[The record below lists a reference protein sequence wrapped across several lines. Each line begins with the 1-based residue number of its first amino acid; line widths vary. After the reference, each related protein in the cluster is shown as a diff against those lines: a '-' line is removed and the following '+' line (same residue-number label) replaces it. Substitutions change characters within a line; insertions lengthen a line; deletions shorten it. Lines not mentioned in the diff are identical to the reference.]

1 MTPKAND
8 AQPVAK
14 KAASKARASKI
25 VEKAEE
31 TPAISYEMPGYK
43 ALSEEEMRRD
53 LAEAGI
59 YAQAHA
65 LVPYQMRGNT
75 GDMYLLMQI
84 AKHLNI
90 PFVTALRGLSFIG
103 DKDVKPAMTAQLMS
117 ALVRNAG
124 HTLREQWDAETNTAT
139 ATIIRKDDP
148 DFEHVAV
155 WDEEKARV
163 AGLWESTPTWVQ
175 YPKAMLTA
183 RAMSEVCRHAAS
195 EVLLGFSY
203 VPEEFQTAESASRVL
218 DMREQVKHDM
228 DRLHLSSEKVAE
240 VLDGVALPGI
250 PVALMTPRELEEV
263 NARIG
268 VIEYERDKDKIDEVR
283 ERIQKGRDV
292 LNLSEGAFAEIV
304 RRNVRP
310 GRGYDTMNLREAEQ
324 VLDVLLRQAKKS
336 GNRSGQRQ
344 AQPSQQAPTQQQH
357 APQQQVPVQPQQSAQ
372 QPRPQAQQ
380 GYTQYMPAQPQ
391 EAPQQ
396 RPETARQP
404 QQAPAPAPQQQAPA
418 QESYGLYDE
427 SQRPEQYPPLGSQNP
442 QGISGRM
449 AMIQRAMK
457 KQGVSE
463 EELPFVLAYAFE
475 DDERADVDNV
485 DALTMDDMTIL
496 LDRIQRYAAESKPAQ
511 EPTAELP
518 FDGDTPADNM
528 DGLES
533 SYNAHG
539 GEVDDDPENWNE
551 GWPETAKPGGGANQ

>member
-1 MTPKAND
+1 MTSKTRT
-8 AQPVAK
+8 
-14 KAASKARASKI
+14 SKA

-31 TPAISYEMPGYK
+31 TTVPVWEIPGYK
-43 ALSEEEMRRD
+43 ALTEEEMRRD
-53 LAEAGI
+53 LSEADI
-59 YAQAHA
+59 YSRAFA
-65 LVPYQMRGNT
+65 LIPYQMRGNA

-84 AKHLNI
+84 AKHLNV
-90 PFVTALRGLSFIG
+90 PFITALRGLSFIG
-103 DKDVKPAMTAQLMS
+103 DKDVKPAMSVQLMS

-124 HTLREQWDAETNTAT
+124 HTLREQWDPETNTAT
-139 ATIIRKDDP
+139 AVIIRKDDP
-148 DFEHVAV
+148 QFEHVAV

-163 AGLWESTPTWVQ
+163 AGLWESTPTWMQ

-203 VPEEFQTAESASRVL
+203 VPEEFQTQESASRVL
-218 DMREQVKHDM
+218 DMRQQVQADM
-228 DRLHLSSEKVAE
+228 DRLRLSSEKAIE
-240 VLDGVALPGI
+240 VLDGVTLPGI
-250 PVALMTPRELEEV
+250 TIALMTPRELEEV

-292 LNLSEGAFAEIV
+292 LNLTEGAFAEIV

-344 AQPSQQAPTQQQH
+344 PAQQVPAPQSP
-357 APQQQVPVQPQQSAQ
+357 APQQQAPQQ

-396 RPETARQP
+396 HPEPVRQP
-404 QQAPAPAPQQQAPA
+404 QQAQAPAPQQQAPA

-442 QGISGRM
+442 QGTSGPM
-449 AMIQRAMK
+449 AMIQRTMEKHGIAEGK
-457 KQGVSE
+457 
-463 EELPFVLAYAFE
+463 LPIILTYVF

-485 DALTMDDMTIL
+485 DTLSMNDMPL
-496 LDRIQRYAAESKPAQ
+496 VLAGIQRYAAETKPVQ

-518 FDGDTPADNM
+518 FDGDALADNM
-528 DGLES
+528 EDLEA
-533 SYNAHG
+533 SYSAQG
-539 GEVDDDPENWNE
+539 SEVNDDPETWNE
-551 GWPETAKPGGGANQ
+551 GWPETAKPGGGAN

>member
-14 KAASKARASKI
+14 KAASKTHASKT

-31 TPAISYEMPGYK
+31 TTVVSYEMPGYK

-90 PFVTALRGLSFIG
+90 PLVTALRGLSFIG

-139 ATIIRKDDP
+139 ATLIRKDDP
-148 DFEHVAV
+148 SFEHVAV

-228 DRLHLSSEKVAE
+228 TRLNLSSEKVAE
-240 VLDGVALPGI
+240 VLDGVTLPGI
-250 PVALMTPRELEEV
+250 PVALMTPRELEEI

-283 ERIQKGRDV
+283 ERIQKGRDK

-336 GNRSGQRQ
+336 GIRSGQRQ
-344 AQPSQQAPTQQQH
+344 AQPAQQAQAPQPP
-357 APQQQVPVQPQQSAQ
+357 APQQQAPAQPYQSAQ

-380 GYTQYMPAQPQ
+380 GYTQYMPTQPQ

-396 RPETARQP
+396 RPEPAQQP
-404 QQAPAPAPQQQAPA
+404 QQAPAPA

-427 SQRPEQYPPLGSQNP
+427 SQRTEQYPPLGSQKP
-442 QGISGRM
+442 QGTSGPM
-449 AMIQRAMK
+449 AMIQRAMQT
-457 KQGVSE
+457 QGISE
-463 EELPFVLAYAFE
+463 EELPIVLTYIFG
-475 DDERADVDNV
+475 DDERAVNV
-485 DALTMDDMTIL
+485 DALTMDDMTTIL
-496 LDRIQRYAAESKPAQ
+496 DGIQRYAAEAGPLP
-511 EPTAELP
+511 EPPL
-518 FDGDTPADNM
+518 
-528 DGLES
+528 S
-533 SYNAHG
+533 SPST
-539 GEVDDDPENWNE
+539 VTLQP
-551 GWPETAKPGGGANQ
+551 TT

>member
-1 MTPKAND
+1 MTPKTSD
-8 AQPVAK
+8 SQPVAK
-14 KAASKARASKI
+14 KATSKTRTTKAT
-25 VEKAEE
+25 EKAEE
-31 TPAISYEMPGYK
+31 TPVISLEVPGYK

-53 LAEAGI
+53 MAEAAI
-59 YAQAHA
+59 YAQAGA
-65 LVPYQMRGNT
+65 LVPSQMRGNA
-75 GDMYLLMQI
+75 GDMYILMQI
-84 AKHLNI
+84 AKHLNVPVI
-90 PFVTALRGLSFIG
+90 SVLRGFSFIG
-103 DKDVKPAMTAQLMS
+103 DKDVKPTMTAQFM
-117 ALVRNAG
+117 AGLVRNAG
-124 HTLREQWDAETNTAT
+124 HTLREQWDAETSTAT
-139 ATIIRKDDP
+139 AVIIRKDDP
-148 DFEHVAV
+148 QFEHVAV

-175 YPKAMLTA
+175 YPKAMLMA
-183 RAMSEVCRHAAS
+183 RATSEVCRQAVS
-195 EVLLGFSY
+195 EVLMGFSY
-203 VPEEFQTAESASRVL
+203 VPEEFQSQESASRVL

-228 DRLHLSSEKVAE
+228 DRLHLSNEKAADL
-240 VLDGVALPGI
+240 LDGIALPGI

-268 VIEYERDKDKIDEVR
+268 MIEYERDKDKVDEVR
-283 ERIQKGRDV
+283 ERIQKGLD
-292 LNLSEGAFAEIV
+292 LLHLTEGAFAEIV

-344 AQPSQQAPTQQQH
+344 PSQQAPAQQQSM
-357 APQQQVPVQPQQSAQ
+357 QQQTPAQPAQQ

-380 GYTQYMPAQPQ
+380 GYTQNMPAQPQ
-391 EAPQQ
+391 QPPQQ
-396 RPETARQP
+396 RPEPARQP
-404 QQAPAPAPQQQAPA
+404 QQAQATAPQQQAPA

-442 QGISGRM
+442 QGISGPM

-475 DDERADVDNV
+475 NDERADVDNV

-496 LDRIQRYAAESKPAQ
+496 LDRIQRYAAEAGPLP

-528 DGLES
+528 DDLEA
-533 SYNAHG
+533 SYSAQG
-539 GEVDDDPENWNE
+539 DEVNDASETWNE
-551 GWPETAKPGGGANQ
+551 GWPEPAKPGGGANQ

>member
-1 MTPKAND
+1 MTSQTRTTK
-8 AQPVAK
+8 
-14 KAASKARASKI
+14 SI
-25 VEKAEE
+25 EKAEE
-31 TPAISYEMPGYK
+31 HSTPVWEVPGYK
-43 ALSEEEMRRD
+43 ALTEEEMRRD
-53 LAEAGI
+53 LAEADI
-59 YAQAHA
+59 YSKAFA
-65 LVPYQMRGNT
+65 LIPYQMRGNA

-84 AKHLNI
+84 AKHLNV

-103 DKDVKPAMTAQLMS
+103 DKDVKPAMSAQLMS

-124 HTLREQWDAETNTAT
+124 HTLREQWDPETNTAT
-139 ATIIRKDDP
+139 AVIIRKDDP
-148 DFEHVAV
+148 SFEHVAV

-163 AGLWESTPTWVQ
+163 AGLWESTPTWMQ

-203 VPEEFQTAESASRVL
+203 VPEEFHSAESASRVL
-218 DMREQVKHDM
+218 DMRQQVKSDM
-228 DRLHLSSEKVAE
+228 DRLRLSSEKVAE
-240 VLDGVALPGI
+240 VLDGVTLPGI
-250 PVALMTPRELEEV
+250 TIALMTPRELEEI

-292 LNLSEGAFAEIV
+292 LNLTEGAFAEIV

-344 AQPSQQAPTQQQH
+344 PAQQVPAPQSP
-357 APQQQVPVQPQQSAQ
+357 APQQQAPQQ

-396 RPETARQP
+396 HPEPVRQP

-442 QGISGRM
+442 QGTSGPM
-449 AMIQRAMK
+449 AMIQRTMEKHGIAE
-457 KQGVSE
+457 G
-463 EELPFVLAYAFE
+463 ELPIILTYVF

-485 DALTMDDMTIL
+485 DTLSMNDMPL
-496 LDRIQRYAAESKPAQ
+496 VLAGIQRYAAETKPVQ

-518 FDGDTPADNM
+518 FDGDAPADNM
-528 DGLES
+528 EDLEA
-533 SYNAHG
+533 SYSAQG
-539 GEVDDDPENWNE
+539 SEVNDDPETWNE
-551 GWPETAKPGGGANQ
+551 GWPETAKPGGGAN

>member
-1 MTPKAND
+1 MAPKTTD

-14 KAASKARASKI
+14 KTATKTRTPKA

-31 TPAISYEMPGYK
+31 TPVISLEVPGYK

-53 LAEAGI
+53 MAEAAI
-59 YAQAHA
+59 YAQAGA
-65 LVPYQMRGNT
+65 LVPSQMRGNA
-75 GDMYLLMQI
+75 GDMYILMQI
-84 AKHLNI
+84 AKYLNVPVI
-90 PFVTALRGLSFIG
+90 SVLRGFSFIG
-103 DKDVKPAMTAQLMS
+103 DKDVKPTMTAQFM
-117 ALVRNAG
+117 AGLVRNAG

-148 DFEHVAV
+148 SFEHVAV

-228 DRLHLSSEKVAE
+228 TRLNLSSEKVAE
-240 VLDGVALPGI
+240 VLDGVTLPGI

-268 VIEYERDKDKIDEVR
+268 MIEYERDKDKIDDVR
-283 ERIQKGRDV
+283 ERIQKGLDV
-292 LNLSEGAFAEIV
+292 LHLTEGAFAEIV

-344 AQPSQQAPTQQQH
+344 PSQQAPAQQPMQQQAH
-357 APQQQVPVQPQQSAQ
+357 AQPVQSAQ
-372 QPRPQAQQ
+372 QQARPQSQQ

-391 EAPQQ
+391 QAPQQ
-396 RPETARQP
+396 RPEPAQQP
-404 QQAPAPAPQQQAPA
+404 QQAPAPA

-427 SQRPEQYPPLGSQNP
+427 SQRPEQYPPLGSQK
-442 QGISGRM
+442 QQSASGIM
-449 AMIQRAMK
+449 TMIQRAMQ
-457 KQGVSE
+457 KQGLAE
-463 EELPFVLAYAFE
+463 DELPFVLAHIFGDSAP
-475 DDERADVDNV
+475 DVDE
-485 DALTMDDMTIL
+485 LTMNDMTTVFAGIE
-496 LDRIQRYAAESKPAQ
+496 RYAAKARAVVEP

-518 FDGDTPADNM
+518 LDGDAPADTDNL
-528 DGLES
+528 DDLEA
-533 SYNAHG
+533 SYSAQG
-539 GEVDDDPENWNE
+539 GEVNDDDAEAWNE
-551 GWPETAKPGGGANQ
+551 GWLETAKPGGGAN

>member
-1 MTPKAND
+1 MAPKTTD

-14 KAASKARASKI
+14 KTATKTRTPKA

-31 TPAISYEMPGYK
+31 TPVISLEVPGYK

-53 LAEAGI
+53 MAEAAI
-59 YAQAHA
+59 YAQAGA
-65 LVPYQMRGNT
+65 LVPSQMRGNA
-75 GDMYLLMQI
+75 GDMYILMQI
-84 AKHLNI
+84 AKYLNVPVI
-90 PFVTALRGLSFIG
+90 SVLRGFSFIG
-103 DKDVKPAMTAQLMS
+103 DKDVKPTMTAQFM
-117 ALVRNAG
+117 AGLVRNAG

-148 DFEHVAV
+148 SFEHVAV

-203 VPEEFQTAESASRVL
+203 VPEEFQSQESASRVL
-218 DMREQVKHDM
+218 DMREQVKRDM
-228 DRLHLSSEKVAE
+228 DGLHLSNEKVADL
-240 VLDGVALPGI
+240 LDGIALPGI
-250 PVALMTPRELEEV
+250 PVILMTPRELEEV

-268 VIEYERDKDKIDEVR
+268 MIEYERDKDKIDEVR
-283 ERIQKGRDV
+283 ERIQKGLDV
-292 LNLSEGAFAEIV
+292 LHLTEGAFAEIV

-344 AQPSQQAPTQQQH
+344 PSQQAPAQQPMQQQAH
-357 APQQQVPVQPQQSAQ
+357 AQPVQSAQ
-372 QPRPQAQQ
+372 QQARPQSQQ

-391 EAPQQ
+391 QAPQQ
-396 RPETARQP
+396 RPEPAQQP
-404 QQAPAPAPQQQAPA
+404 QQAPVPA

-442 QGISGRM
+442 QGTSGPM
-449 AMIQRAMK
+449 AMIQRTMK
-457 KQGVSE
+457 EQGVPMD
-463 EELPFVLAYAFE
+463 ELPIVLSYIFGE
-475 DDERADVDNV
+475 DKRADVENV
-485 DALTMDDMTIL
+485 DALTMNDMTTV
-496 LDRIQRYAAESKPAQ
+496 LDGIQRYAAESGPLP

-518 FDGDTPADNM
+518 LSEDTPADNM
-528 DGLES
+528 EDLEA
-533 SYNAHG
+533 SYSENG
-539 GEVDDDPENWNE
+539 GEVNDDSETWNE
-551 GWPETAKPGGGANQ
+551 GWPETAKPGGGTN

>member
-1 MTPKAND
+1 MTSKAND
-8 AQPVAK
+8 AQPAAK
-14 KAASKARASKI
+14 KAASKPRMTKAA
-25 VEKAEE
+25 EKAEE
-31 TPAISYEMPGYK
+31 TPAISHEIPGYK

-90 PFVTALRGLSFIG
+90 PLITALRGLSFIG

-124 HTLREQWDAETNTAT
+124 HTLREQWDQETNTAT
-139 ATIIRKDDP
+139 ATLIRKDDP
-148 DFEHVAV
+148 SFEHVAV

-218 DMREQVKHDM
+218 DMREQVKRDM
-228 DRLHLSSEKVAE
+228 DGLHLSNEKVADL
-240 VLDGVALPGI
+240 LDGIALPGI

-268 VIEYERDKDKIDEVR
+268 MIEYERDKDKIDEVR
-283 ERIQKGRDV
+283 ERIQKGLDV
-292 LNLSEGAFAEIV
+292 LHLTEGAFAEIV

-344 AQPSQQAPTQQQH
+344 PSQQAPAQQPMQQQAH
-357 APQQQVPVQPQQSAQ
+357 AQPVQSAQ
-372 QPRPQAQQ
+372 QQARPQSQQ

-391 EAPQQ
+391 QAPQQ
-396 RPETARQP
+396 RPEPTQQP
-404 QQAPAPAPQQQAPA
+404 QQAPAPA

-427 SQRPEQYPPLGSQNP
+427 SQRPEQYPPLGSQK
-442 QGISGRM
+442 QQSASGIM
-449 AMIQRAMK
+449 TMIQRAMQ
-457 KQGVSE
+457 KQGLAE
-463 EELPFVLAYAFE
+463 DELPFVLAHIFGDNAP
-475 DDERADVDNV
+475 DVDE
-485 DALTMDDMTIL
+485 LTMNDMTTVFAGIE
-496 LDRIQRYAAESKPAQ
+496 RYAAKAGAVVEP

-518 FDGDTPADNM
+518 LDGDAPADTDNL
-528 DGLES
+528 DDLEA
-533 SYNAHG
+533 SYSAQG
-539 GEVDDDPENWNE
+539 GEVNDDDAEAWNE
-551 GWPETAKPGGGANQ
+551 GWPETAKPGGGAN

>member
-8 AQPVAK
+8 AQPATK
-14 KAASKARASKI
+14 KAAPKTRTPKT
-25 VEKAEE
+25 VKAEE
-31 TPAISYEMPGYK
+31 TPAPTWEVPGYK

-90 PFVTALRGLSFIG
+90 PLITALRGLSFIG

-139 ATIIRKDDP
+139 ATLIRKDDP
-148 DFEHVAV
+148 SFEHVAV

-228 DRLHLSSEKVAE
+228 ARLSLSNEKVAE
-240 VLDGVALPGI
+240 VLDGVTLPGI
-250 PVALMTPRELEEV
+250 PVALMTPRELEDV

-283 ERIQKGRDV
+283 ERIQKGRDK

-324 VLDVLLRQAKKS
+324 VLDALLRQAKKS
-336 GNRSGQRQ
+336 GIRSGQRQ
-344 AQPSQQAPTQQQH
+344 AQPASQAPAPQSP
-357 APQQQVPVQPQQSAQ
+357 APQQQAPAQPYQSPQ

-396 RPETARQP
+396 RPEPAQQP
-404 QQAPAPAPQQQAPA
+404 QQAPTPA
-418 QESYGLYDE
+418 QESYGPYDE

-442 QGISGRM
+442 QGTPGIR
-449 AMIQRAMK
+449 AMIQRALQTQGIPEEKLPNILIATFK
-457 KQGVSE
+457 KGE
-463 EELPFVLAYAFE
+463 KAE
-475 DDERADVDNV
+475 NV
-485 DALTMDDMTIL
+485 DALTMDDMTTL
-496 LDRIQRYAAESKPAQ
+496 LDGIQRYATEPESFS
-511 EPTAELP
+511 EPTVELP
-518 FDGDTPADNM
+518 FDGDASADNM
-528 DGLES
+528 DDLEA
-533 SYNAHG
+533 SYIAQG
-539 GEVDDDPENWNE
+539 DEVNDDPETWNE
-551 GWPETAKPGGGANQ
+551 GWPETAKPGGAAN

>member
-8 AQPVAK
+8 AQPAAK
-14 KAASKARASKI
+14 KAAPKTRTPKT

-31 TPAISYEMPGYK
+31 TPVISLEVPGYK

-53 LAEAGI
+53 MAEAAI
-59 YAQAHA
+59 YAQAGA
-65 LVPYQMRGNT
+65 LVPSQMRGNA
-75 GDMYLLMQI
+75 GDMYILIQI
-84 AKHLNI
+84 AKYLNVPVI
-90 PFVTALRGLSFIG
+90 SVLRGFSFIG
-103 DKDVKPAMTAQLMS
+103 DKDVKPTMTAQFM
-117 ALVRNAG
+117 AGLVRNAG
-124 HTLREQWDAETNTAT
+124 HTLREQWDAETSTAT
-139 ATIIRKDDP
+139 AVVIRKDDP
-148 DFEHVAV
+148 QFEHVAV
-155 WDEEKARV
+155 WDEEKAHV

-175 YPKAMLTA
+175 YPKAMLMA
-183 RAMSEVCRHAAS
+183 RATSEVCRQAVS
-195 EVLLGFSY
+195 EVLMGFSY

-228 DRLHLSSEKVAE
+228 ARLNLSGEKVAE
-240 VLDGVALPGI
+240 VLNGVTLPGI
-250 PVALMTPRELEEV
+250 PVALMTPRELEDV

-344 AQPSQQAPTQQQH
+344 AQPAQQAPAQQQ
-357 APQQQVPVQPQQSAQ
+357 APVQPQQGVQ

-380 GYTQYMPAQPQ
+380 GYGQHMPTRPQ

-396 RPETARQP
+396 RPEPAQQP
-404 QQAPAPAPQQQAPA
+404 QQAPAPA

-427 SQRPEQYPPLGSQNP
+427 SQRPKQYPPLGSQKSQDTSTP
-442 QGISGRM
+442 MS
-449 AMIQRAMK
+449 MIQRTMK
-457 KQGVSE
+457 EQGVSE
-463 EELPFVLAYAFE
+463 AELPIILTYVFGNTEKAEVE
-475 DDERADVDNV
+475 NV
-485 DALTMDDMTIL
+485 DALTMADMPL
-496 LDRIQRYAAESKPAQ
+496 LLEGIQRYAAEAGPLP

-518 FDGDTPADNM
+518 FDGDASADNM
-528 DGLES
+528 DDMEA
-533 SYNAHG
+533 SYSENG
-539 GEVDDDPENWNE
+539 GEVNDGSETWNE
-551 GWPETAKPGGGANQ
+551 GWPETAKPGGGAN

>member
-1 MTPKAND
+1 MAPKTTD
-8 AQPVAK
+8 AQPTAK
-14 KAASKARASKI
+14 KAASKTRASKT
-25 VEKAEE
+25 VEKDAE
-31 TPAISYEMPGYK
+31 TTTISHEMPGYR

-53 LAEAGI
+53 LAEADI

-65 LVPYQMRGNT
+65 LIPYQMRGNT

-90 PFVTALRGLSFIG
+90 PIITALRGLSFIG

-139 ATIIRKDDP
+139 ATLIRKDDP
-148 DFEHVAV
+148 SFEHVAV

-228 DRLHLSSEKVAE
+228 TRLNLSNEKVAE
-240 VLDGVALPGI
+240 VLDGVTLPGI

-268 VIEYERDKDKIDEVR
+268 VIEYERDKDKIDNVR
-283 ERIQKGRDV
+283 ERIQKGLD
-292 LNLSEGAFAEIV
+292 LLHLTEGAFAEIV

-324 VLDVLLRQAKKS
+324 VLDVLIRQAKKS

-344 AQPSQQAPTQQQH
+344 PSQQAPAQQPMQQQ
-357 APQQQVPVQPQQSAQ
+357 APAQPAQSAQ
-372 QPRPQAQQ
+372 QQARPQAQQ
-380 GYTQYMPAQPQ
+380 AL
-391 EAPQQ
+391 QQ
-396 RPETARQP
+396 RPEPAPQP
-404 QQAPAPAPQQQAPA
+404 QQTPAPA

-427 SQRPEQYPPLGSQNP
+427 SQRPEQYPPLGSQKP
-442 QGISGRM
+442 KGVSGPM
-449 AMIQRAMK
+449 GMIQRTMRT
-457 KQGVSE
+457 QGLSE
-463 EELPFVLAYAFE
+463 DELPIVLAYVFG
-475 DDERADVDNV
+475 DKQVNV
-485 DALTMDDMTIL
+485 DELTMDETTAVL
-496 LDRIQRYAAESKPAQ
+496 AGIQRYAAEAGAP

-518 FDGDTPADNM
+518 LNGDAPADTDNL
-528 DGLES
+528 DDLEA
-533 SYNAHG
+533 SYSAQG
-539 GEVDDDPENWNE
+539 GEVNDDESETWNE

>member
-8 AQPVAK
+8 AQPAAK
-14 KAASKARASKI
+14 KAASKTRTTKAA
-25 VEKAEE
+25 EKAEE
-31 TPAISYEMPGYK
+31 TTAVSHEMPGYK
-43 ALSEEEMRRD
+43 ALSEEEMRHD

-90 PFVTALRGLSFIG
+90 PFITALRGLSFIG

-124 HTLREQWDAETNTAT
+124 HTLREQWDADTNTAT
-139 ATIIRKDDP
+139 AILIRKDDP
-148 DFEHVAV
+148 SFEHVAV

-163 AGLWESTPTWVQ
+163 AGLWESTPTWMQ

-228 DRLHLSSEKVAE
+228 TRLNLSSEKVAE
-240 VLDGVALPGI
+240 VLDGVTLPGI
-250 PVALMTPRELEEV
+250 PVALMTPRELEDV

-283 ERIQKGRDV
+283 ERIQKGRDK

-336 GNRSGQRQ
+336 GIRSGQRQ
-344 AQPSQQAPTQQQH
+344 AQPAPQAPAPQPS
-357 APQQQVPVQPQQSAQ
+357 APQQQAPAQPYQSPQQ
-372 QPRPQAQQ
+372 PHPQAQQ
-380 GYTQYMPAQPQ
+380 GYSQHMPAQPQ

-396 RPETARQP
+396 RPEPAQQP
-404 QQAPAPAPQQQAPA
+404 QQAPAPA

-427 SQRPEQYPPLGSQNP
+427 SQRPEQYPPLGP
-442 QGISGRM
+442 QKPKGVSGPM
-449 AMIQRAMK
+449 GMIQRTMRT
-457 KQGVSE
+457 QGLSE
-463 EELPFVLAYAFE
+463 DELPIVLAYVFG
-475 DDERADVDNV
+475 DKQVNV
-485 DALTMDDMTIL
+485 DELTMDETTAVL
-496 LDRIQRYAAESKPAQ
+496 AGIQRYAAEAGAP

-518 FDGDTPADNM
+518 LNGDAPANTDNL
-528 DGLES
+528 DDLEAFYS
-533 SYNAHG
+533 AQG
-539 GEVDDDPENWNE
+539 GEVNDDESETWNE

>member
-1 MTPKAND
+1 MATKTTD

-14 KAASKARASKI
+14 KTATKTRTPKA

-31 TPAISYEMPGYK
+31 TPVISLEVPGYK

-53 LAEAGI
+53 MAEAAI
-59 YAQAHA
+59 YAQAGA
-65 LVPYQMRGNT
+65 LVPSQMRGNA
-75 GDMYLLMQI
+75 GDMYILMQI
-84 AKHLNI
+84 AKYLNVPVI
-90 PFVTALRGLSFIG
+90 SVLRGFSFIG
-103 DKDVKPAMTAQLMS
+103 DKDVKPTMTAQFM
-117 ALVRNAG
+117 AGLVRNAG

-148 DFEHVAV
+148 SFEHVAV

-203 VPEEFQTAESASRVL
+203 VPEEFQSQESASRVL
-218 DMREQVKHDM
+218 DMREQVKRDM
-228 DRLHLSSEKVAE
+228 DGLHLSNEKVADL
-240 VLDGVALPGI
+240 LDGIALPGI
-250 PVALMTPRELEEV
+250 PVILMTPRELEEV

-268 VIEYERDKDKIDEVR
+268 MIEYERDKDKIDEVR
-283 ERIQKGRDV
+283 ERIQKGLDV
-292 LNLSEGAFAEIV
+292 LHLTEGAFAEIV

-344 AQPSQQAPTQQQH
+344 PSQQAPAQQPMQQQAH
-357 APQQQVPVQPQQSAQ
+357 AQPVQSAQ
-372 QPRPQAQQ
+372 QQARPQSQQ

-391 EAPQQ
+391 QAPQQ
-396 RPETARQP
+396 RPEPAQQP
-404 QQAPAPAPQQQAPA
+404 QQAPAPA

-442 QGISGRM
+442 QGTPGIR
-449 AMIQRAMK
+449 AMIQRALQTQGIPEEKLPNILIATFK
-457 KQGVSE
+457 KGE
-463 EELPFVLAYAFE
+463 KAE
-475 DDERADVDNV
+475 NV
-485 DALTMDDMTIL
+485 DALTMDDMTTL
-496 LDRIQRYAAESKPAQ
+496 LDGIQRYATEPESFS
-511 EPTAELP
+511 EPTVELP
-518 FDGDTPADNM
+518 FDGDASADNM
-528 DGLES
+528 DDLEA
-533 SYNAHG
+533 SYIAQG
-539 GEVDDDPENWNE
+539 DEVNDDPETWNE
-551 GWPETAKPGGGANQ
+551 GWPETAKPGGAAN

>member
-1 MTPKAND
+1 MSHKTTN
-8 AQPVAK
+8 AQPAGK
-14 KAASKARASKI
+14 KAASKTRASKT

-31 TPAISYEMPGYK
+31 TPTISYEMPGYK

-90 PFVTALRGLSFIG
+90 PLITALRGLSFIG

-124 HTLREQWDAETNTAT
+124 HTLREQWDQETNTAT
-139 ATIIRKDDP
+139 ATLIRKDDP
-148 DFEHVAV
+148 SFEHVAV

-228 DRLHLSSEKVAE
+228 TRLNLSSEKVAE
-240 VLDGVALPGI
+240 VLDGVTLPGI

-268 VIEYERDKDKIDEVR
+268 VIEYERDKDKIDNVR
-283 ERIQKGRDV
+283 ERIQKGLDLLR
-292 LNLSEGAFAEIV
+292 LTEGAFAEIV

-324 VLDVLLRQAKKS
+324 VLDVLIRQAKKS

-344 AQPSQQAPTQQQH
+344 PSQQAPAQQPMQQQ
-357 APQQQVPVQPQQSAQ
+357 APAQPAQSAQ
-372 QPRPQAQQ
+372 QQARPQAQQ
-380 GYTQYMPAQPQ
+380 AL
-391 EAPQQ
+391 QQ
-396 RPETARQP
+396 RPEPAPQP
-404 QQAPAPAPQQQAPA
+404 QQTPAPA

-427 SQRPEQYPPLGSQNP
+427 SQRPEQYPPLGSQKP
-442 QGISGRM
+442 KGVSGPM
-449 AMIQRAMK
+449 GMIQRTMRT
-457 KQGVSE
+457 QGLSE
-463 EELPFVLAYAFE
+463 DELPIVLAYVFG
-475 DDERADVDNV
+475 DKQVNV
-485 DALTMDDMTIL
+485 DELTMDETTAVL
-496 LDRIQRYAAESKPAQ
+496 AGIQRYAAKAGAP

-518 FDGDTPADNM
+518 LNGDAPADTDNL
-528 DGLES
+528 DDLEA
-533 SYNAHG
+533 SYSAQG
-539 GEVDDDPENWNE
+539 GEVNDDESETWNE
-551 GWPETAKPGGGANQ
+551 GWPETAKPGGGTN

>member
-1 MTPKAND
+1 MTSQTRTTKA
-8 AQPVAK
+8 
-14 KAASKARASKI
+14 
-25 VEKAEE
+25 VEKDEE
-31 TPAISYEMPGYK
+31 HSTPVWEVPGYK
-43 ALSEEEMRRD
+43 ALTEEEMRRD
-53 LAEAGI
+53 LAEADI
-59 YAQAHA
+59 YSKAHA
-65 LVPYQMRGNT
+65 LIPYQMRGNA

-84 AKHLNI
+84 AKHLNV
-90 PFVTALRGLSFIG
+90 PFITALRGLSFIG
-103 DKDVKPAMTAQLMS
+103 DKDVKPAMSAQLMS

-124 HTLREQWDAETNTAT
+124 HTLREQWDPETNTAT
-139 ATIIRKDDP
+139 AVLIRKDDP
-148 DFEHVAV
+148 SFEHVAV

-203 VPEEFQTAESASRVL
+203 VPEEFQSAESASRVL
-218 DMREQVKHDM
+218 DMRQQVKHDL
-228 DRLHLSSEKVAE
+228 DRLHLSNEKVAE
-240 VLDGVALPGI
+240 VLDGVTLPGI
-250 PVALMTPRELEEV
+250 PVALMTPRELEDV

-344 AQPSQQAPTQQQH
+344 AQPAQQAPAQQQPT
-357 APQQQVPVQPQQSAQ
+357 PQQQAPVQPQQGAQ

-396 RPETARQP
+396 RPEPAQQP
-404 QQAPAPAPQQQAPA
+404 QQAPAPA

-427 SQRPEQYPPLGSQNP
+427 SQRPEQYPPLGSQKP
-442 QGISGRM
+442 QGTSGPM
-449 AMIQRAMK
+449 AMIQRAMQA
-457 KQGVSE
+457 QGIPM
-463 EELPFVLAYAFE
+463 EELPIILTYVLK
-475 DDERADVDNV
+475 DNNRAANV
-485 DALTMDDMTIL
+485 DALTMDDMTDVL
-496 LDRIQRYAAESKPAQ
+496 RDIQQYAAETNPLP

-518 FDGDTPADNM
+518 LSEDTPADNM
-528 DGLES
+528 EDLEA
-533 SYNAHG
+533 SYNENG
-539 GEVDDDPENWNE
+539 GEVNDDESETWNE
-551 GWPETAKPGGGANQ
+551 GWPETAKPGGGTNQ

>member
-1 MTPKAND
+1 MTPKTTD
-8 AQPVAK
+8 AQPATK
-14 KAASKARASKI
+14 KAAPKTRTPKT
-25 VEKAEE
+25 VKAEE
-31 TPAISYEMPGYK
+31 TPAPTWEVPGYK

-90 PFVTALRGLSFIG
+90 PLITALRGLSFIG

-139 ATIIRKDDP
+139 ATLIRKDDP
-148 DFEHVAV
+148 SFEHVAV

-228 DRLHLSSEKVAE
+228 ARLSLSNEKVAE
-240 VLDGVALPGI
+240 VLDGVTLPGI
-250 PVALMTPRELEEV
+250 PVALMTPRELEDV

-283 ERIQKGRDV
+283 ERIQKGRDK

-324 VLDVLLRQAKKS
+324 VLDALLRQAKKS
-336 GNRSGQRQ
+336 GIRSGQRQ
-344 AQPSQQAPTQQQH
+344 AQPASQAPAPQSP
-357 APQQQVPVQPQQSAQ
+357 APQQQAPAQPYQSPQ

-380 GYTQYMPAQPQ
+380 GYTQTCPHSPRKPPSSAQNRLSSPS
-391 EAPQQ
+391 
-396 RPETARQP
+396 RPP
-404 QQAPAPAPQQQAPA
+404 
-418 QESYGLYDE
+418 
-427 SQRPEQYPPLGSQNP
+427 RPHRS
-442 QGISGRM
+442 
-449 AMIQRAMK
+449 
-457 KQGVSE
+457 
-463 EELPFVLAYAFE
+463 
-475 DDERADVDNV
+475 
-485 DALTMDDMTIL
+485 
-496 LDRIQRYAAESKPAQ
+496 
-511 EPTAELP
+511 PTASTTSLSAP
-518 FDGDTPADNM
+518 
-528 DGLES
+528 S
-533 SYNAHG
+533 STRRSAPRTRRVLLALG
-539 GEVDDDPENWNE
+539 P
-551 GWPETAKPGGGANQ
+551 

>member
-1 MTPKAND
+1 MAPKTAD
-8 AQPVAK
+8 AQPATK
-14 KAASKARASKI
+14 KAASKTRTTKT
-25 VEKAEE
+25 VKAEE
-31 TPAISYEMPGYK
+31 PTAPAWEVPGYK

-53 LAEAGI
+53 LAEADI

-65 LVPYQMRGNT
+65 LIPYQMRGNA

-90 PFVTALRGLSFIG
+90 PFITALRGLSFIG

-139 ATIIRKDDP
+139 ATLIRKDDP
-148 DFEHVAV
+148 SFEHVAV

-228 DRLHLSSEKVAE
+228 ARLNLSGEKVAE
-240 VLDGVALPGI
+240 VLNGVTLPGI
-250 PVALMTPRELEEV
+250 PVALMTPRELEDV

-344 AQPSQQAPTQQQH
+344 AQPAQQAPAQQQ
-357 APQQQVPVQPQQSAQ
+357 APVQPQQGVQ

-380 GYTQYMPAQPQ
+380 GYGQHMPTRPQ

-396 RPETARQP
+396 RPEPAQQP
-404 QQAPAPAPQQQAPA
+404 QQAPAPA

-427 SQRPEQYPPLGSQNP
+427 SQRPEHYPPLGSQNP
-442 QGISGRM
+442 QGISGPM

-475 DDERADVDNV
+475 NDERADVDNV

-496 LDRIQRYAAESKPAQ
+496 LDRIQRYAAEAGPLP

-528 DGLES
+528 DDLEA
-533 SYNAHG
+533 SYSAQG
-539 GEVDDDPENWNE
+539 DEVNDASETWNE
-551 GWPETAKPGGGANQ
+551 GWPEPAKPGGGAN

>member
-8 AQPVAK
+8 AQPAAK
-14 KAASKARASKI
+14 KAAPKTRTPKT

-31 TPAISYEMPGYK
+31 TPVISLEVPGYK

-53 LAEAGI
+53 MAEAAI
-59 YAQAHA
+59 YAQAGA
-65 LVPYQMRGNT
+65 LVPSQMRGNA
-75 GDMYLLMQI
+75 GDMYILMQI
-84 AKHLNI
+84 AKYLNVPVI
-90 PFVTALRGLSFIG
+90 SVLRGFSFIG
-103 DKDVKPAMTAQLMS
+103 DKDVKPTMTAQFM
-117 ALVRNAG
+117 AGLVRNAG
-124 HTLREQWDAETNTAT
+124 HTLREQWDAETSTAT
-139 ATIIRKDDP
+139 AVVIRKDDP
-148 DFEHVAV
+148 QFEHVAV
-155 WDEEKARV
+155 WDEEKAHV

-175 YPKAMLTA
+175 YPKAMLMA
-183 RAMSEVCRHAAS
+183 RATSEVCRQAVS
-195 EVLLGFSY
+195 EVLMGFSY

-228 DRLHLSSEKVAE
+228 ARLNLSGEKVAE
-240 VLDGVALPGI
+240 VLNGVTLPGI
-250 PVALMTPRELEEV
+250 PVALMTPRELEDV

-344 AQPSQQAPTQQQH
+344 AQPAQQAPAQQQ
-357 APQQQVPVQPQQSAQ
+357 APVQPQQGVQ

-380 GYTQYMPAQPQ
+380 GYGQHMPTRPQ

-396 RPETARQP
+396 RPEPAQQP
-404 QQAPAPAPQQQAPA
+404 QQAPAPA

-427 SQRPEQYPPLGSQNP
+427 SQRPKQYPPLGSQKSQDTSTP
-442 QGISGRM
+442 MS
-449 AMIQRAMK
+449 MIQRTMK
-457 KQGVSE
+457 EQGVSE
-463 EELPFVLAYAFE
+463 AELPIILTYVFGNTEKAEVE
-475 DDERADVDNV
+475 NV
-485 DALTMDDMTIL
+485 DALTMADMPL
-496 LDRIQRYAAESKPAQ
+496 LLEGIQRYAAEAGPLP

-518 FDGDTPADNM
+518 FDGDASADNM
-528 DGLES
+528 DDMEA
-533 SYNAHG
+533 SYSENG
-539 GEVDDDPENWNE
+539 GEVNDGSETWNE
-551 GWPETAKPGGGANQ
+551 GWPETAKPGGGAN

>member
-8 AQPVAK
+8 AQPAAK
-14 KAASKARASKI
+14 KAASKTRASKT

-31 TPAISYEMPGYK
+31 TTAVSYEMPGYK

-53 LAEAGI
+53 LAEADI

-65 LVPYQMRGNT
+65 LIPYQMRGNA

-90 PFVTALRGLSFIG
+90 PFITALRGLSFIG

-139 ATIIRKDDP
+139 AILIRKDDP
-148 DFEHVAV
+148 QFEHVAV

-163 AGLWESTPTWVQ
+163 AGLWESTPTWMQ

-203 VPEEFQTAESASRVL
+203 VPEEFQSQESASRVL
-218 DMREQVKHDM
+218 DMREQVKRDM
-228 DRLHLSSEKVAE
+228 DGLHLSNEKVADL
-240 VLDGVALPGI
+240 LDGIALPGI

-268 VIEYERDKDKIDEVR
+268 MIEYERDKDKIDEVR
-283 ERIQKGRDV
+283 ERIQKGLDV
-292 LNLSEGAFAEIV
+292 LHLTEGAFAEIV

-344 AQPSQQAPTQQQH
+344 PSQQAPAQQPMQQQAH
-357 APQQQVPVQPQQSAQ
+357 AQPVQSAQ
-372 QPRPQAQQ
+372 QQARPQSQQ
-380 GYTQYMPAQPQ
+380 GYTQHMPAQPQ
-391 EAPQQ
+391 QAPQQ
-396 RPETARQP
+396 RPEPAQQP
-404 QQAPAPAPQQQAPA
+404 QQAPASA

-427 SQRPEQYPPLGSQNP
+427 SQRPKQYPPLGSQKQ
-442 QGISGRM
+442 QGASGIM
-449 AMIQRAMK
+449 TMIQRAMQ
-457 KQGVSE
+457 KQGLAE
-463 EELPFVLAYAFE
+463 DELPFVLAHTFGDNAP
-475 DDERADVDNV
+475 DVDE
-485 DALTMDDMTIL
+485 LTMNDMTTVFAGIE
-496 LDRIQRYAAESKPAQ
+496 RYAAKAGAVVEP

-518 FDGDTPADNM
+518 LDGDAPADTDNL
-528 DGLES
+528 DDLEA
-533 SYNAHG
+533 SYSAQG
-539 GEVDDDPENWNE
+539 GEVNDDESETWNE
-551 GWPETAKPGGGANQ
+551 GWPETAKPGGGAN

>member
-1 MTPKAND
+1 MPTKASD
-8 AQPVAK
+8 AQPAAK
-14 KAASKARASKI
+14 KAASKTRASKT

-31 TPAISYEMPGYK
+31 TTISHEMPGYK

-53 LAEAGI
+53 LAEADI

-65 LVPYQMRGNT
+65 LIPYQMRGNT

-90 PFVTALRGLSFIG
+90 PFITALRGLSFIG

-124 HTLREQWDAETNTAT
+124 HTLREQWDPETNTAT
-139 ATIIRKDDP
+139 AVIIRKDDP
-148 DFEHVAV
+148 QFEHVAV

-163 AGLWESTPTWVQ
+163 AGLWESTPTWMQ

-203 VPEEFQTAESASRVL
+203 VPEEFQTQESASRVL
-218 DMREQVKHDM
+218 DMRQQVQADM
-228 DRLHLSSEKVAE
+228 DRLRLSNEKAIE
-240 VLDGVALPGI
+240 VLDGVTLPGI
-250 PVALMTPRELEEV
+250 TIALMTPRELEEV

-292 LNLSEGAFAEIV
+292 LNLTEGAFAEIV

-344 AQPSQQAPTQQQH
+344 PAQQVPAPQSP
-357 APQQQVPVQPQQSAQ
+357 APQQQAPQQ
-372 QPRPQAQQ
+372 QPRPQVQQ

-396 RPETARQP
+396 HPEPVRQP
-404 QQAPAPAPQQQAPA
+404 QQAQAPAPQQQAPA

-442 QGISGRM
+442 QGTSGPM
-449 AMIQRAMK
+449 AMIQRTMEKHGIAE
-457 KQGVSE
+457 G
-463 EELPFVLAYAFE
+463 ELPIILTYVF

-485 DALTMDDMTIL
+485 DTLSMNDMPL
-496 LDRIQRYAAESKPAQ
+496 VLAGIQRYAAETKPVQ

-518 FDGDTPADNM
+518 FDGDAPADNM
-528 DGLES
+528 EDLEA
-533 SYNAHG
+533 SYNAQG
-539 GEVDDDPENWNE
+539 SEVNDDPEETWNAP
-551 GWPETAKPGGGANQ
+551 WPETAKPGGGAN

>member
-1 MTPKAND
+1 MTSKAND
-8 AQPVAK
+8 AQPAAK
-14 KAASKARASKI
+14 KAASKPRMTKAA
-25 VEKAEE
+25 EKAEE
-31 TPAISYEMPGYK
+31 TPAISHEIPGYK
-43 ALSEEEMRRD
+43 ALSEKEMRRD

-90 PFVTALRGLSFIG
+90 PLITALRGLSFIG

-124 HTLREQWDAETNTAT
+124 HTLREQWDQETNTAT
-139 ATIIRKDDP
+139 ATLIRKDDP
-148 DFEHVAV
+148 SFEHVAV

-218 DMREQVKHDM
+218 DMREQVKRDM
-228 DRLHLSSEKVAE
+228 DGLHLSNEKAADL
-240 VLDGVALPGI
+240 LDGIALPGI

-268 VIEYERDKDKIDEVR
+268 MIEYERDKDKIDEVR
-283 ERIQKGRDV
+283 ERIQKGLDV
-292 LNLSEGAFAEIV
+292 LHLTEGAFAEIV

-344 AQPSQQAPTQQQH
+344 PSQQAPAQQPMQQQAH
-357 APQQQVPVQPQQSAQ
+357 AQPVQSAQ
-372 QPRPQAQQ
+372 QQARPQSQQ

-391 EAPQQ
+391 QAPQQ
-396 RPETARQP
+396 RPEPTQQP
-404 QQAPAPAPQQQAPA
+404 QQAPAPA

-427 SQRPEQYPPLGSQNP
+427 SQRPEQYPPLGSQK
-442 QGISGRM
+442 QQSASGIM
-449 AMIQRAMK
+449 TMIQRAMQ
-457 KQGVSE
+457 KQGLAE
-463 EELPFVLAYAFE
+463 DELPFVLAHIFGDNAP
-475 DDERADVDNV
+475 DVDE
-485 DALTMDDMTIL
+485 LTMNDMTTVFAGIE
-496 LDRIQRYAAESKPAQ
+496 RYAAKAGAVVEP

-518 FDGDTPADNM
+518 LDGDAPADTDNL
-528 DGLES
+528 DDLEA
-533 SYNAHG
+533 SYSAQG
-539 GEVDDDPENWNE
+539 GEVNDDDAEAWNE
-551 GWPETAKPGGGANQ
+551 GWPETAKPGGGAN

>member
-1 MTPKAND
+1 MAPKVKD

-14 KAASKARASKI
+14 KAVSKTRASKT
-25 VEKAEE
+25 VEKAAEE
-31 TPAISYEMPGYK
+31 TPVTSYEVPGYK

-65 LVPYQMRGNT
+65 LVPYQMRGNM

-84 AKHLNI
+84 AKHLDI

-139 ATIIRKDDP
+139 ATLIRNDDP
-148 DFEHVAV
+148 SFEHVAI

-163 AGLWESTPTWVQ
+163 AGLWESTPTWIQ

-228 DRLHLSSEKVAE
+228 TRLNLSNEKVAE
-240 VLDGVALPGI
+240 VLNGIALPGI

-268 VIEYERDKDKIDEVR
+268 MIEYERDKDKIDEVR
-283 ERIQKGRDV
+283 ERIQKGLD
-292 LNLSEGAFAEIV
+292 LLHLTEGAFAEIV

-344 AQPSQQAPTQQQH
+344 PSQQAPAQQQSTQQRTCAQ
-357 APQQQVPVQPQQSAQ
+357 PVQSVQ
-372 QPRPQAQQ
+372 QPHPQAQQ

-396 RPETARQP
+396 RPEPAQQP
-404 QQAPAPAPQQQAPA
+404 QQAPAPA

-427 SQRPEQYPPLGSQNP
+427 SQRPEQYPPLGSQKSQDTSTP
-442 QGISGRM
+442 MS
-449 AMIQRAMK
+449 MIRRTMEA
-457 KQGVSE
+457 QGVSE
-463 EELPFVLAYAFE
+463 DELPIILTYVFGNTEKAEVE
-475 DDERADVDNV
+475 NV
-485 DALTMDDMTIL
+485 DALTMADMPL
-496 LDRIQRYAAESKPAQ
+496 LLEGIQRYAAEAGPLP

-518 FDGDTPADNM
+518 FDGDAPADNM
-528 DGLES
+528 DNLEA
-533 SYNAHG
+533 SYNAQG
-539 GEVDDDPENWNE
+539 DEVNDGPETWNE
-551 GWPETAKPGGGANQ
+551 GWPETAKPGGGAN

>member
-8 AQPVAK
+8 AQPAAK
-14 KAASKARASKI
+14 KVASKTRTTKAA
-25 VEKAEE
+25 EKAEE
-31 TPAISYEMPGYK
+31 TTAVSHEMPGYK
-43 ALSEEEMRRD
+43 ALSEEEMRHD

-90 PFVTALRGLSFIG
+90 PFITALRGLSFIG

-124 HTLREQWDAETNTAT
+124 HTLREQWDADTNTAT
-139 ATIIRKDDP
+139 AILIRKDDP
-148 DFEHVAV
+148 SFEHVAV

-163 AGLWESTPTWVQ
+163 AGLWESTPTWMQ

-218 DMREQVKHDM
+218 DMRQQVKGDM
-228 DRLHLSSEKVAE
+228 GRLNLSSEKVAE
-240 VLDGVALPGI
+240 VLDGVTLPGI

-268 VIEYERDKDKIDEVR
+268 VIEYERDKDKIDKVR
-283 ERIQKGRDV
+283 ERIQKGRDK
-292 LNLSEGAFAEIV
+292 LNLSEGAFGEIV

-336 GNRSGQRQ
+336 GIRSGQRQ
-344 AQPSQQAPTQQQH
+344 PAKQAPAPQSP
-357 APQQQVPVQPQQSAQ
+357 APQQQAPAQPYQSPQ

-396 RPETARQP
+396 RPEPAQQP
-404 QQAPAPAPQQQAPA
+404 QQAPAPT

-442 QGISGRM
+442 QGISGPM
-449 AMIQRAMK
+449 AMIQRTMK

-463 EELPFVLAYAFE
+463 EELPFVLAYAFG

-496 LDRIQRYAAESKPAQ
+496 LDRIQRYATETKPAQ

-528 DGLES
+528 DDLEA
-533 SYNAHG
+533 SYNAQG
-539 GEVDDDPENWNE
+539 DEVNDDPETWNE
-551 GWPETAKPGGGANQ
+551 GWPEPAKPGGGAN

>member
-14 KAASKARASKI
+14 KA
-25 VEKAEE
+25 EE
-31 TPAISYEMPGYK
+31 TTTISHEMPGYK

-90 PFVTALRGLSFIG
+90 PLITALRGLSFIG

-139 ATIIRKDDP
+139 ATLIRKDDP
-148 DFEHVAV
+148 SFEHVAV

-163 AGLWESTPTWVQ
+163 AGLWESTPTWMQ

-228 DRLHLSSEKVAE
+228 DRLHLSNEKVADL
-240 VLDGVALPGI
+240 LDGIALPGI

-268 VIEYERDKDKIDEVR
+268 MIEYERDKDKIDEVR
-283 ERIQKGRDV
+283 ERIQKGLDV
-292 LNLSEGAFAEIV
+292 LHLTEGAFAEIV

-344 AQPSQQAPTQQQH
+344 PSQQAPAQQPMQQQAH
-357 APQQQVPVQPQQSAQ
+357 AQPVQSAQ
-372 QPRPQAQQ
+372 QQARPQSQQ

-391 EAPQQ
+391 QAPQQ
-396 RPETARQP
+396 RPEPAQQP
-404 QQAPAPAPQQQAPA
+404 QQAPAPA

-427 SQRPEQYPPLGSQNP
+427 SQRPEQYPPLGSQK
-442 QGISGRM
+442 QQSASGIM
-449 AMIQRAMK
+449 TMIQRAMQ
-457 KQGVSE
+457 KQGLAE
-463 EELPFVLAYAFE
+463 DELPFVLAHIFGDNAP
-475 DDERADVDNV
+475 DVDE
-485 DALTMDDMTIL
+485 LTMNDMTTVFAGIE
-496 LDRIQRYAAESKPAQ
+496 RYAAKAGAVVEP

-518 FDGDTPADNM
+518 LDGDAPADTDNL
-528 DGLES
+528 DDLEA
-533 SYNAHG
+533 SYSAQG
-539 GEVDDDPENWNE
+539 GEVNDDDAEAWNE
-551 GWPETAKPGGGANQ
+551 GWPETAKPGGGAN

>member
-1 MTPKAND
+1 MTSKTRT
-8 AQPVAK
+8 
-14 KAASKARASKI
+14 SKA

-31 TPAISYEMPGYK
+31 TTVPVWEIPGYK
-43 ALSEEEMRRD
+43 ALTEEEMRRD
-53 LAEAGI
+53 LAEADI
-59 YAQAHA
+59 YSRAFA
-65 LVPYQMRGNT
+65 LIPYQMRGNA

-84 AKHLNI
+84 AKHLNV
-90 PFVTALRGLSFIG
+90 PFITALRGLSFIG
-103 DKDVKPAMTAQLMS
+103 DKDVKPAMSAQLMS

-124 HTLREQWDAETNTAT
+124 HTLREQWDPETNTAT
-139 ATIIRKDDP
+139 AVIIRKDDP
-148 DFEHVAV
+148 QFEHVAV

-163 AGLWESTPTWVQ
+163 AGLWESTPTWMQ

-203 VPEEFQTAESASRVL
+203 VPEEFQTQESASRVL
-218 DMREQVKHDM
+218 DMRQQVQADM
-228 DRLHLSSEKVAE
+228 DRLRLSSEKAIE
-240 VLDGVALPGI
+240 VLDGVTLPGI
-250 PVALMTPRELEEV
+250 TIALMTPRELEEV

-292 LNLSEGAFAEIV
+292 LNLTEGAFAEIV

-344 AQPSQQAPTQQQH
+344 PAPQSPAPQQH
-357 APQQQVPVQPQQSAQ
+357 APQQ

-396 RPETARQP
+396 HPEPVRQP

-442 QGISGRM
+442 QGTSGPM
-449 AMIQRAMK
+449 AMIQRTMEKHGIAE
-457 KQGVSE
+457 G
-463 EELPFVLAYAFE
+463 ELPIILTYVF

-485 DALTMDDMTIL
+485 DTLSMNDMPL
-496 LDRIQRYAAESKPAQ
+496 VLAGIQRYAAETKPVQ

-518 FDGDTPADNM
+518 FDGDAPADNM
-528 DGLES
+528 EDLEA
-533 SYNAHG
+533 SYSAQG
-539 GEVDDDPENWNE
+539 SEVNDDPETWNE
-551 GWPETAKPGGGANQ
+551 GWPETAKPGGGAN

>member
-1 MTPKAND
+1 MAHKSAD
-8 AQPVAK
+8 AQPAAK
-14 KAASKARASKI
+14 KAASKTRAPKP
-25 VEKAEE
+25 VKAEE
-31 TPAISYEMPGYK
+31 PTAPVWEVPGYK

-53 LAEAGI
+53 LAEADI

-65 LVPYQMRGNT
+65 LIPYQMRGNT

-90 PFVTALRGLSFIG
+90 PFITALRGLSFIG

-124 HTLREQWDAETNTAT
+124 HTLREQWDAETSTAT
-139 ATIIRKDDP
+139 ATLIRNDDP
-148 DFEHVAV
+148 SFEHVAV

-240 VLDGVALPGI
+240 VLDGVTLPGI

-268 VIEYERDKDKIDEVR
+268 VIEYERDKDKIDKAR
-283 ERIQKGRDV
+283 ERIQKGRDK

-336 GNRSGQRQ
+336 GIRSGQHQ
-344 AQPSQQAPTQQQH
+344 TQPSQQANSQPQPT
-357 APQQQVPVQPQQSAQ
+357 PQQQAPVQPQQSAQ

-380 GYTQYMPAQPQ
+380 GYTQNMPAQPQ
-391 EAPQQ
+391 
-396 RPETARQP
+396 
-404 QQAPAPAPQQQAPA
+404 QAQATAPQQQAPA

-427 SQRPEQYPPLGSQNP
+427 SQRPEHYPPLGSQNP
-442 QGISGRM
+442 QGISGPM

-475 DDERADVDNV
+475 NDERADVDNV

-496 LDRIQRYAAESKPAQ
+496 LDRIQRYAAEAGPLP

-518 FDGDTPADNM
+518 FDGDTPTDNM
-528 DGLES
+528 DDLEA
-533 SYNAHG
+533 SYSAQG
-539 GEVDDDPENWNE
+539 DEVNDASETWNE
-551 GWPETAKPGGGANQ
+551 GWPEPAKPGGGAN

>member
-1 MTPKAND
+1 MSHKTTN
-8 AQPVAK
+8 AQPAAK
-14 KAASKARASKI
+14 KAASKTRASKT

-31 TPAISYEMPGYK
+31 TPTISYEMPGYK

-65 LVPYQMRGNT
+65 LVPYQMRGNA

-90 PFVTALRGLSFIG
+90 PLITALRGLSFIG
-103 DKDVKPAMTAQLMS
+103 DKDVKPAMSAQLMS

-124 HTLREQWDAETNTAT
+124 HTLREQWDPETNTAT
-139 ATIIRKDDP
+139 ATLIRKDDP
-148 DFEHVAV
+148 SFEHVAV

-228 DRLHLSSEKVAE
+228 TRLNLSSEKVAE
-240 VLDGVALPGI
+240 VLDGVTLPGI

-268 VIEYERDKDKIDEVR
+268 VIEYERDKDKIDNVR
-283 ERIQKGRDV
+283 ERIQKGLD
-292 LNLSEGAFAEIV
+292 LLHLTEGAFAEIV

-324 VLDVLLRQAKKS
+324 VLDVLIRQAKKS

-344 AQPSQQAPTQQQH
+344 PSQQAPAQQPMQQQ
-357 APQQQVPVQPQQSAQ
+357 APAQPAQSAQ
-372 QPRPQAQQ
+372 QQARPQAQQ
-380 GYTQYMPAQPQ
+380 AL
-391 EAPQQ
+391 QQ
-396 RPETARQP
+396 RPEPAPQP
-404 QQAPAPAPQQQAPA
+404 QQTPAPA

-427 SQRPEQYPPLGSQNP
+427 SQRPEQYPPLGSQKP
-442 QGISGRM
+442 KGVSGPM
-449 AMIQRAMK
+449 GMIQRTMRT
-457 KQGVSE
+457 QGLSE
-463 EELPFVLAYAFE
+463 DELPIVLAYVFG
-475 DDERADVDNV
+475 DKQVNV
-485 DALTMDDMTIL
+485 DELTMDETTAVL
-496 LDRIQRYAAESKPAQ
+496 AGIQRYAAKAGAP

-518 FDGDTPADNM
+518 LNGDAPADTDNL
-528 DGLES
+528 DDLEA
-533 SYNAHG
+533 SYSAQG
-539 GEVDDDPENWNE
+539 GEVNDDESETWNE

>member
-1 MTPKAND
+1 MAPKTAD
-8 AQPVAK
+8 AQPATK
-14 KAASKARASKI
+14 KAASKTRTTKT
-25 VEKAEE
+25 VKAEE
-31 TPAISYEMPGYK
+31 PTAPAWEVPGYK

-53 LAEAGI
+53 LAEADI

-65 LVPYQMRGNT
+65 LIPYQMRGNA

-90 PFVTALRGLSFIG
+90 PFITALRGLSFIG

-139 ATIIRKDDP
+139 ATLIRKDDP
-148 DFEHVAV
+148 SFEHVAV

-228 DRLHLSSEKVAE
+228 ARLNLSGEKVAE
-240 VLDGVALPGI
+240 VLNGVTLPGI
-250 PVALMTPRELEEV
+250 PVALMTPRELEDV

-344 AQPSQQAPTQQQH
+344 AQPAQQAPAQQQ
-357 APQQQVPVQPQQSAQ
+357 APVQPQQGVQ

-380 GYTQYMPAQPQ
+380 GYGQHMPTRPQ

-396 RPETARQP
+396 RPEPAQQP
-404 QQAPAPAPQQQAPA
+404 QQAPAPA

-427 SQRPEQYPPLGSQNP
+427 SQRPKQYPPLGSQKSQDTSTP
-442 QGISGRM
+442 MS
-449 AMIQRAMK
+449 MIQRTMK
-457 KQGVSE
+457 EQGVSE
-463 EELPFVLAYAFE
+463 AELPIILTYVFGNTEKAEVE
-475 DDERADVDNV
+475 NV
-485 DALTMDDMTIL
+485 DALTMADMPL
-496 LDRIQRYAAESKPAQ
+496 LLEGIQRYAAEAGPLP

-518 FDGDTPADNM
+518 FDGDASADNM
-528 DGLES
+528 DDMEA
-533 SYNAHG
+533 SYSAQG
-539 GEVDDDPENWNE
+539 DEVNDGSETWNE
-551 GWPETAKPGGGANQ
+551 GWPETAKPGGGAN

>member
-14 KAASKARASKI
+14 KAASKTRASKT

-31 TPAISYEMPGYK
+31 TTVVSYEMPGYK

-90 PFVTALRGLSFIG
+90 PLVTALRGLSFIG

-139 ATIIRKDDP
+139 ATLIRKDDP
-148 DFEHVAV
+148 SFEHVAV

-228 DRLHLSSEKVAE
+228 TRLNLSSEKVAE
-240 VLDGVALPGI
+240 VLDGVTLPGI
-250 PVALMTPRELEEV
+250 PVALMTPRELEEI

-268 VIEYERDKDKIDEVR
+268 VIEYERDKDKINEVR
-283 ERIQKGRDV
+283 ERIQKGRDK

-336 GNRSGQRQ
+336 GIRSGQRQ
-344 AQPSQQAPTQQQH
+344 AQPAQQAQAPQPP
-357 APQQQVPVQPQQSAQ
+357 APQQQAPAQPYQSAQ

-380 GYTQYMPAQPQ
+380 GYTQYMPTQPQ

-396 RPETARQP
+396 RPEPAQQP
-404 QQAPAPAPQQQAPA
+404 QQAPAPA

-427 SQRPEQYPPLGSQNP
+427 SQRPEQYPPLGSQKP
-442 QGISGRM
+442 QGTSGPM
-449 AMIQRAMK
+449 AMIQRAMQT
-457 KQGVSE
+457 QGISE
-463 EELPFVLAYAFE
+463 EELPIVLTYIFG
-475 DDERADVDNV
+475 DDERAVNV
-485 DALTMDDMTIL
+485 DALTMDDMTTIL
-496 LDRIQRYAAESKPAQ
+496 DGIQRYAAEAGPLP

-518 FDGDTPADNM
+518 FDGDAPADNM
-528 DGLES
+528 NDLEASYSAQGDEVNDGSET
-533 SYNAHG
+533 
-539 GEVDDDPENWNE
+539 WNE
-551 GWPETAKPGGGANQ
+551 GWPEPAKPGGGANQ